1 MNEVFLHITSLAKPA
16 RLKRLLLAPFTMHR
30 RVLEMIRREMRH
42 AREGKP
48 ARIIA
53 KMNALVEEGVIRA
66 LYAASAAGVS
76 IDLIVRGA
84 CALRPGVPGISDN
97 IRVRSIL
104 GRFLEHHRVWYF
116 ENDGNPDVWLA
127 SADWMGRNLFR
138 RVEVAFPVLD
148 PVLRKRVVDEG
159 LKAYL
164 ADNRDAWELDAQA
177 RWSKVKPRRG
187 ARRRSAQSELLAK
200 MRAPDEEA

>member
-1 MNEVFLHITSLAKPA
+1 MKH
-16 RLKRLLLAPFTMHR
+16 LLLAPFTMHR
-30 RVLEMIRREMRH
+30 RVLEMIRREARH

-66 LYAASAAGVS
+66 LYAASQAGVE

-84 CALRPGVPGISDN
+84 CALRPGVPGLSDN

-104 GRFLEHHRVWYF
+104 GRFLEHHRIWYF
-116 ENDGNPDVWLA
+116 ENDGDDDVWLA

-138 RVEVAFPVLD
+138 RIEVAFPVRD
-148 PVLRKRVVDEG
+148 PELKQRVIDEG

-164 ADNRDAWELDAQA
+164 ADNRDAWELARDGHVDASAQPA
-177 RWSKVKPRRG
+177 RPRRSRG
-187 ARRRSAQSELLAK
+187 RRRTSSCDDA
-200 MRAPDEEA
+200 RPTGD